1 MAQNKT
7 TVDASNLPG
16 LLSAVLAH
24 PDLPERIYIAI
35 ADNLLDM
42 NLTAQVNF
50 YSPEMIEH
58 TLDAY
63 AKHKTKRQKRG
74 GRK

>member
-7 TVDASNLPG
+7 TVAANNLPG

-24 PDLPERIYIAI
+24 PALPERIFTGI

-42 NLTAQVNF
+42 NLSAQVNF
-50 YSPEMIEH
+50 FTPDMIER
-58 TLDAY
+58 TLVAY
-63 AKHKTKRQKRG
+63 ATHETKQRK
-74 GRK
+74 GRRK

>member
-1 MAQNKT
+1 
-7 TVDASNLPG
+7 VGASNLSE

-24 PDLPERIYIAI
+24 PDLPERLFTGI

-63 AKHKTKRQKRG
+63 AKHHTKRQKRG

>member
-1 MAQNKT
+1 MAQKNT
-7 TVDASNLPG
+7 TVDAGNLPQ

-24 PDLPERIYIAI
+24 PDLPERIYSAI
-35 ADNLLDM
+35 ADNLIDM
-42 NLTAQVNF
+42 NLSAQVNF
-50 YSPEMIEH
+50 YSPEMIEL
-58 TLDAY
+58 TLEAY

>member
-1 MAQNKT
+1 MAQKHT
-7 TVDASNLPG
+7 AVDANNLPG

-24 PDLPERIYIAI
+24 PDLPERIFTGI

-42 NLTAQVNF
+42 NLSAQVNF
-50 YSPEMIEH
+50 FTPDMIER

-63 AKHKTKRQKRG
+63 AKHNTKRQKEK

>member
-1 MAQNKT
+1 MAQKQT

-42 NLTAQVNF
+42 NLSAQVNF
-50 YSPEMIEH
+50 FTPDMIER

-63 AKHKTKRQKRG
+63 AKHETRRPK
-74 GRK
+74 GRRK

>member
-1 MAQNKT
+1 MPQKQPTISAN
-7 TVDASNLPG
+7 NLPG

-24 PDLPERIYIAI
+24 PDLPERIFTGI

-42 NLTAQVNF
+42 NLSAQVNF
-50 YSPEMIEH
+50 FTPDMIER

-63 AKHKTKRQKRG
+63 AKHETKRPN
-74 GRK
+74 GRRK

>member
-1 MAQNKT
+1 MPHKPT
-7 TVDASNLPG
+7 TVIAPDLPG

-24 PDLPERIYIAI
+24 PDLPERLYIAI

-63 AKHKTKRQKRG
+63 AKHHTKRHKRG

>member
-1 MAQNKT
+1 MTQKQP
-7 TVDASNLPG
+7 TVSANDLPG
-16 LLSAVLAH
+16 LLSAVIAH

-63 AKHKTKRQKRG
+63 AKHKTKRPKRG

>member
-1 MAQNKT
+1 MAQKQT
-7 TVDASNLPG
+7 TVDANDLSE

-24 PDLPERIYIAI
+24 PGLPERLFTGI

-42 NLTAQVNF
+42 NLSAQVNF
-50 YSPEMIEH
+50 FTPDMIER

-63 AKHKTKRQKRG
+63 AKHNTKRQKG
-74 GRK
+74 GYK